1 MTVKELIEKL
11 KGCDPDR
18 KVYLRTLSKEDG
30 VKDCKS
36 IVQGTVIENNTW
48 STEWP
53 EENALILRDW

>member
-11 KGCDPDR
+11 KGCDPNR

-36 IVQGTVIENNTW
+36 IVQGTVIENNT
-48 STEWP
+48 
-53 EENALILRDW
+53 